1 MTDLHFVQ
9 FTKREKHPSRTII
22 LVIRGNIITQGRTSL
37 FLVGKISF
45 IFLMALVGYN
55 QNICIELFKATF
67 TH

>member
-9 FTKREKHPSRTII
+9 FTKREKHPSRSII
-22 LVIRGNIITQGRTSL
+22 LVIRGNIITQGIPSL

-45 IFLMALVGYN
+45 IFLMTPVDYN
-55 QNICIELFKATF
+55 PNICIELFKATF